1 MTRILITFIFLCL
14 HLMAVAQNQ
23 YVRPLVEHAGE
34 FNRVLPQETV
44 YLHFDNT
51 GYFVGE
57 KIWFKAYVVSSAADS
72 LSRKSGVLYVE
83 LVDPLGSLVDT
94 HVVQLKDGQGHGE
107 FRLMSHLIGGF
118 YEVRAYTR
126 YMLNFSSECV
136 FSRVFPVFEKPKEE
150 GDYSRQVLNLTNRDM
165 MRASKR
171 SSGTED
177 NEQVNVAVYP
187 EGGHLVKGKRCRVAF
202 DVYDRK
208 GMHSPADCALLQGKD
223 TVLTVSCDSTGR
235 GTFELVPDDA
245 SYRLVAKVDGQRGET
260 GLPAAISLG
269 CGLRVDAE
277 REQTIV
283 TVMPSENLKGMKLG
297 VVVSHHGRMEVCDS
311 MVVDGKDFTTTL
323 SNEALADG
331 VNSVTVF
338 STSGTILA
346 ERMFFVYPRK
356 RIQPIGIK
364 VENRTLAPY
373 DTVTIAAHTT
383 MPNTTFSIAVRDADT
398 QVQGSSTDAATWL
411 LLASDLKGYIEH
423 AERYLEADDE
433 EHRRA
438 TDLLMLVQGW
448 RRYDFETMNGLHP
461 LQLTQPAEQKRL
473 LMGQLHPRKKN
484 DPVGGVD
491 LNVVLVNNK
500 DDVLKGT
507 SVTDEKGYYTFEMPD
522 CWGNWDMI
530 MRTSIEEKNRNYY
543 VGVNRNFSP
552 KLRAY
557 SPYEMV
563 ELPLDKPRFWMAMG
577 ESNLP
582 RRWNMSRMLKEVTVK
597 AQKRERVGW
606 ASESFGAWRAQLRYN
621 CVPAADYYADQ
632 GKVSPTLYDW
642 LKEQNPLFAGNDN
655 ISGESSFRRKQY
667 NFHDDGPSYD
677 NRPILWILNN
687 KFMFGTSM
695 SPRLVQTPKKSE
707 QNNLSSEVFPSSVD
721 ECQTVYISTDV
732 VNLRHFAKE
741 LSLDVGTY
749 VGVFVYT
756 HNQQYHKYK
765 GIRRT
770 YFDGFNQPETFRHNN
785 YRLMPPEPDFRRTL
799 YWNPDVK
806 TDAQGNAKVGFY
818 NNSTCRQFIV
828 SAEGVTQ
835 NGTVLIYK
843 GE

>member
-1 MTRILITFIFLCL
+1 MTRFFITFIFLCF
-14 HLMAVAQNQ
+14 HFVVVAQNQ

-94 HVVQLKDGQGHGE
+94 RILQLKDGQGHGE
-107 FRLMSHLIGGF
+107 FRIFSHLMGGF

-126 YMLNFSSECV
+126 YMLNFSPECV
-136 FSRVFPVFEKPKEE
+136 FSRVFPVFEKPKEA
-150 GDYSRQVLNLTNRDM
+150 GDYSRQVLNLTSREM

-171 SSGTED
+171 GSGTEE
-177 NEQVNVAVYP
+177 NERVNVAVYP
-187 EGGHLVKGKRCRVAF
+187 EGGHLVQGKRCRVAF

-208 GMHSPADCALLQGKD
+208 GMHNSADCALLQGKD
-223 TVLTVSCDSTGR
+223 TVLTVSCDSMGR
-235 GTFELVPDDA
+235 GTFELVPDTVP
-245 SYRLVAKVDGQRGET
+245 YRLVARVDGHRGET
-260 GLPAAISLG
+260 ALPTAISSG
-269 CGLRVDAE
+269 CGLRVDAGS
-277 REQTIV
+277 EQTHIA
-283 TVMPSENLKGMKLG
+283 VMPSENLKGMKLG
-297 VVVSHHGRMEVCDS
+297 VAVSHHGQMEVCDS
-311 MVVDGKDFTTTL
+311 LVVDGKDFTTTL

-364 VENRTLAPY
+364 VESLTLAPY
-373 DTVTIAAHTT
+373 DTVTIAAHTK

-433 EHRRA
+433 VHRRA
-438 TDLLMLVQGW
+438 TDLLMMVQGW
-448 RRYDFETMNGLHP
+448 RRYDFETMNGLRP

-473 LMGQLHPRKKN
+473 LMGQLHPRRKD

-491 LNVVLVNNK
+491 LNVVLLHK
-500 DDVLKGT
+500 HDVLKGT
-507 SVTDEKGYYTFEMPD
+507 SVTDENGYYTFEMPD
-522 CWGNWDMI
+522 CWGNWHMI
-530 MRTSIEEKNRNYY
+530 MRTSIEEKNKNYY
-543 VGVNRNFSP
+543 VGVSRNFSP
-552 KLRAY
+552 RMRAY

-563 ELPLDKPRFWMAMG
+563 ELPPDKPRFWMAMG

-582 RRWNMSRMLKEVTVK
+582 RRWKDSRMLKEVTVK
-597 AQKRERVGW
+597 ARRRERVGW
-606 ASESFGAWRAQLRYN
+606 ASESFGAWRAQLMYN

-632 GKVSPTLYDW
+632 GLVSPTLYDW

-655 ISGESSFRRKQY
+655 ISGESSFRRKLY

-677 NRPILWILNN
+677 NRPILWILDN

-695 SPRLVQTPKKSE
+695 SPRMVQTPKRSE
-707 QNNLSSEVFPSSVD
+707 QNNLDTQVFPSSVD
-721 ECQTVYISTDV
+721 ECQTVYISTDGG
-732 VNLRHFAKE
+732 NLRHYAKE
-741 LSLDVGTY
+741 LGLDAGTY

-756 HNQQYHKYK
+756 RNQQYHNYK
-765 GIRRT
+765 GLRRT
-770 YFDGFNQPETFRHNN
+770 YFDGFSLPETFQHNN

-843 GE
+843 

>member
-1 MTRILITFIFLCL
+1 MRIILISFLLCL
-14 HLMAVAQNQ
+14 HLSVTAQNQ
-23 YVRPLVEHAGE
+23 FIKPLIEHAGE

-126 YMLNFSSECV
+126 YMLNFSPECV

-150 GDYSRQVLNLTNRDM
+150 GDYSRQVLNLTDCDM

-177 NEQVNVAVYP
+177 NERVNVAVYP

-208 GMHSPADCALLQGKD
+208 GMHCPADCALLQGKD

-235 GTFELVPDDA
+235 GTFEVVPDDA
-245 SYRLVAKVDGQRGET
+245 SYRLVARVDGQRGET
-260 GLPAAISLG
+260 ELPAASSLG

-277 REQTIV
+277 SEQTII

-297 VVVSHHGRMEVCDS
+297 VAVSHHGRMEVCDS
-311 MVVDGKDFTTTL
+311 LVVDGKDFTTTL

-346 ERMFFVYPRK
+346 ERMFFVYPHK

-433 EHRRA
+433 GHRRA
-438 TDLLMLVQGW
+438 TDLLMMVQGW

-473 LMGQLHPRKKN
+473 LMGQLHPRKKD

-491 LNVVLVNNK
+491 LNVVLVHK
-500 DDVLKGT
+500 HDVLKGT

-522 CWGNWDMI
+522 CWGNWHMI
-530 MRTSIEEKNRNYY
+530 MRTSIEEKNKNYY
-543 VGVNRNFSP
+543 VGISRNFSP
-552 KLRAY
+552 RLRAY

-563 ELPLDKPRFWMAMG
+563 ELPPDKPRFWMAMG

-582 RRWNMSRMLKEVTVK
+582 RQWKESRMLKEVTVK

-606 ASESFGAWRAQLRYN
+606 ASESFGAWRAQLMYN

-632 GKVSPTLYDW
+632 GQVSPTLYDW

-655 ISGESSFRRKQY
+655 ISGESSNRRKLY

-677 NRPILWILNN
+677 NRPILWILDN
-687 KFMFGTSM
+687 KFMFGTSV

-707 QNNLSSEVFPSSVD
+707 LNNLDTQVFPSSVD
-721 ECQTVYISTDV
+721 ECQTVYISTDGS
-732 VNLRHFAKE
+732 NLRHYAKE
-741 LSLDVGTY
+741 LGLDAGTY

-756 HNQQYHKYK
+756 RNQQYQKYK
-765 GIRRT
+765 GMRRT
-770 YFDGFNQPETFRHNN
+770 YFDGFSLPETFHHNN

-843 GE
+843 

>member
-165 MRASKR
+165 MRASKC

-235 GTFELVPDDA
+235 GTFEVVPDDA